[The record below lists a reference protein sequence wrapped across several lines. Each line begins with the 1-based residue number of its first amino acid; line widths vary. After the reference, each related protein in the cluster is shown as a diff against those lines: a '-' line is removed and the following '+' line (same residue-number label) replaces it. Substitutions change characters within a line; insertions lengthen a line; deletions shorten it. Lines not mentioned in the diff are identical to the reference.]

1 MSKMIDVAII
11 GAGPYG
17 LSLAAHVA
25 ATGLN
30 CQVFGQP
37 MHTWR
42 TGMPEGM
49 VLKSEGFAS
58 SLWHPDNAF
67 TLRDYCAEQGLPYKD
82 SGLPVPLKT
91 FSDYGVAFQKRFV
104 PMLDERWVTSLDRES
119 NAFVLR
125 LDNDEIVTAR
135 RVVIAAGIR
144 SFNQTPPELD
154 PIKGPLCSHSA
165 DHHPLRQFS
174 GKNMLVIGGGASG
187 VGLAALMSG
196 QGAKVTVA
204 VRKNRIDFCGPP
216 MERSVLDKIREPES
230 GLGTGWRSLA
240 CVVAPMVFYQM
251 PRNFRHMIVRKHLPP
266 APGWT
271 SREEVERNVPAL
283 LGAKLARS
291 TVRNG
296 NAVVTFRMDDGTE
309 RTVEAEHVIS
319 ATGYKVDMRRLHFL
333 NQELLQKLNLADSS
347 PVLSPQFETSV
358 PGLFVVGTAAAN
370 SFGPMLRFAYGAGF
384 TSHRLSRHLKRTAVR
399 RWVAGR
405 REMPANQAPT
415 SIAASASAT

>member
-1 MSKMIDVAII
+1 M
-11 GAGPYG
+11 
-17 LSLAAHVA
+17 
-25 ATGLN
+25 
-30 CQVFGQP
+30 
-37 MHTWR
+37 
-42 TGMPEGM
+42 
-49 VLKSEGFAS
+49 
-58 SLWHPDNAF
+58 
-67 TLRDYCAEQGLPYKD
+67 
-82 SGLPVPLKT
+82 
-91 FSDYGVAFQKRFV
+91 
-104 PMLDERWVTSLDRES
+104 
-119 NAFVLR
+119 LR

-144 SFNQTPPELD
+144 SFNQTPAELD
-154 PIKGPLCSHSA
+154 PIKGSLCSHSA
-165 DHHPLRQFS
+165 DHHLLRQFS

-216 MERSVLDKIREPES
+216 MERTILDKIREPES

-251 PRNFRHMIVRKHLPP
+251 PRNFRHMVVRKHLPP

-271 SREEVERNVPAL
+271 SREEVERNVPVL

-291 TVRNG
+291 AIQND

-319 ATGYKVDMRRLHFL
+319 ATGYKVDMRRLPFL
-333 NQELLQKLNLADSS
+333 SPEILQKLELADSS

-370 SFGPMLRFAYGAGF
+370 SFGPLLRFAYGAGF
-384 TSHRLSRHLKRTAVR
+384 TSPRLSRHLKRTAAR
-399 RWVAGR
+399 GWVAGR
-405 REMPANQAPT
+405 RELPANQAPA
-415 SIAASASAT
+415 SIAASASAS

>member
-25 ATGLN
+25 ATGLS

-67 TLRDYCAEQGLPYKD
+67 TMRDYCAEKGLPYKD

-91 FSDYGVAFQKRFV
+91 FSDYGVEFQKRFV
-104 PMLDERWVTSLDRES
+104 PMLDERWVTSLNRDS
-119 NAFVLR
+119 NAFVLH
-125 LDNDEIVTAR
+125 LDNNEIVTAR
-135 RVVIAAGIR
+135 QVVIATGIR
-144 SFNQTPPELD
+144 NFNQTPSELD
-154 PIKGPLCSHSA
+154 PIKGSLCSHSA
-165 DHHPLRQFS
+165 DHHLLSQFS

-216 MERSVLDKIREPES
+216 MERTILDKMREPES

-251 PRNFRHMIVRKHLPP
+251 PRSFRHTVVRKHLPA

-271 SREEVERNVPAL
+271 SREEVESNVPVL
-283 LGAKLARS
+283 LGAKLAQSSIR
-291 TVRNG
+291 G
-296 NAVVTFRMDDGTE
+296 GLAAITFQMDDGTK

-319 ATGYKVDMRRLHFL
+319 ATGYKVDMRRLRFL
-333 NQELLQKLNLADSS
+333 STDIMQKLELADSS
-347 PVLSPQFETSV
+347 PVLSPYFETSV
-358 PGLFVVGTAAAN
+358 PGLHVIGTAAAN
-370 SFGPMLRFAYGAGF
+370 SFGPLLRFAYGAGF
-384 TSHRLSRHLKRTAVR
+384 TSPRLTRHLKRTAAR
-399 RWVAGR
+399 RSVVGK
-405 REMPANQAPT
+405 REHPANQAQG
-415 SIAASASAT
+415 SVAVSASAS